1 MDALL
6 GTSLPV
12 FIGLTVCVMG
22 FASFMTGQGLANT
35 WRPMWQIV
43 LYSVLL
49 GLADRFLTWSLFEGE
64 LFHLSGY
71 ISHTLVLL
79 VICSIAYRLTL
90 THKMVTQYPWIYQ
103 RSGPFTWR
111 RRGVE

>member
-1 MDALL
+1 MDTLL

-12 FIGLTVCVMG
+12 FVGLTVCGMG

-35 WRPMWQIV
+35 WRPMWQTV
-43 LYSVLL
+43 VYSVLL
-49 GLADRFLTWSLFEGE
+49 GFADRFLTWSLFQGE

-71 ISHTLVLL
+71 VIDTLVLL
-79 VICSIAYRLTL
+79 AICSVAYRLTL

-111 RRGVE
+111 RKGAD

>member
-12 FIGLTVCVMG
+12 FIALTLGVMG
-22 FASFMTGQGLANT
+22 FASFMTGQGLAKT
-35 WRPMWQIV
+35 WRPMWQTV

-49 GLADRFLTWSLFEGE
+49 GFADRFLTWSLFEGE

-71 ISHTLVLL
+71 IIDTLVLL
-79 VICSIAYRLTL
+79 VICAVAYRLTL
-90 THKMVTQYPWIYQ
+90 TRKMVTQYPWIYQ

-111 RRGVE
+111 RRGAE

>member
-6 GTSLPV
+6 GTSLPA

-35 WRPMWQIV
+35 WRPMWQTV

-49 GLADRFLTWSLFEGE
+49 GFADRFLTWSLFEGE

-71 ISHTLVLL
+71 IIHTLVLL
-79 VICSIAYRLTL
+79 VICSVAYRLTL

-111 RRGVE
+111 RKGAD